1 MQPIRLV
8 DVVLR
13 QMCIFIIILLFYGA
27 RLCVCPSK
35 GCLFDNYVATRSIKD
50 DLSAAAGKSVMVNSA
65 SRCRLLSV

>member
-13 QMCIFIIILLFYGA
+13 HIYNNIIIYGA

-35 GCLFDNYVATRSIKD
+35 GCLFDNYMATRSVKD
-50 DLSAAAGKSVMVNSA
+50 ELSAAAGKSVMVNSA
-65 SRCRLLSV
+65 SGCRLFRV